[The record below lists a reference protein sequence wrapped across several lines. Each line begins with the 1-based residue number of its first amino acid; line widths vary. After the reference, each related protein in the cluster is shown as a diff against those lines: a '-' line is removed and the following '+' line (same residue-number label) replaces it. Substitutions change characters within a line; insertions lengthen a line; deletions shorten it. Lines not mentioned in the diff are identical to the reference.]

1 MPSMKRIV
9 LGLIVS
15 VLIVSTLFIT
25 GHAFAQTQKQY
36 DKVKER
42 IKKELNVDE
51 AKADSAA
58 TILKR
63 YFNTVRNIRENEGIS
78 DEKKQLA
85 LKKEK
90 KQEVAKL
97 KTFLTND
104 QLKKLRQMVQQYKDM
119 RQQNN
124 QEPAD
129 TSLSK
134 YYF

>member
-1 MPSMKRIV
+1 MRRVIFS
-9 LGLIVS
+9 LL
-15 VLIVSTLFIT
+15 LSTLFIT
-25 GHAFAQTQKQY
+25 GHAFAQTEEQY
-36 DKVKER
+36 NKVKER
-42 IKKELNVDE
+42 IQKELNVDE
-51 AKADSAA
+51 EKADSAA

-63 YFNTVRNIRENEGIS
+63 YFNKVRSIRVNEGMS
-78 DEKKQLA
+78 EQDKELA
-85 LKKEK
+85 IKKEK
-90 KQEVAKL
+90 RLEVANL
-97 KTFLTND
+97 KTFLTQD